1 VARRGSPARLVVA
14 LSVAALLAV
23 FLVYVSIAGGG
34 TPSLAPSELNGRSGE
49 VTLAGR
55 VLAPVRGKG
64 REGGLRFTLRD
75 VKGTTTVPVL
85 YKDSVPDMFRVGR
98 DVSLRGELEHGVF
111 VGNPGTMITK
121 CPSKYTAKKG
131 T

>member
-1 VARRGSPARLVVA
+1 MARRGSPARLVVA

-64 REGGLRFTLRD
+64 RESGLRFTLRD

-98 DVSLRGELEHGVF
+98 DVSLKGELKDGVF
-111 VGNPGTMITK
+111 VGKPGTMITK
-121 CPSKYTAKKG
+121 CPSKYTPKKG

>member
-1 VARRGSPARLVVA
+1 MARRGSPARLVVA

-75 VKGTTTVPVL
+75 VKGTTRVPVL

-98 DVSLRGELEHGVF
+98 DVSLRGELKHGVF